1 MAGPAVVLIGLM
13 LTRTA
18 QGARVSGLQ
27 APPLL
32 RLGLRG
38 LGRRARGLNLI
49 PPTLVATLGAC
60 SSFLLLAGVG
70 AISAKLGPKALLE
83 VKPRLAILLVT
94 LTVAVAILA
103 YALTRIFLLRS
114 RLGAERNALHGPH

>member
-1 MAGPAVVLIGLM
+1 M
-13 LTRTA
+13 
-18 QGARVSGLQ
+18 
-27 APPLL
+27 
-32 RLGLRG
+32 
-38 LGRRARGLNLI
+38 
-49 PPTLVATLGAC
+49 ATLGAC

-103 YALTRIFLLRS
+103 YALTRIFF
-114 RLGAERNALHGPH
+114 